1 MLVRNHTLMIAEKEE
16 KIKQGL
22 MKMRNVTGLPPAQA
36 KIIKKA
42 LVDREMTQRQL
53 AGVVGMNENYLT
65 DVLNGRK
72 AGTKYLDEIV
82 RVLEI
87 SL

>member
-1 MLVRNHTLMIAEKEE
+1 
-16 KIKQGL
+16 
-22 MKMRNVTGLPPAQA
+22 MKMGNITGLPPAQA

-53 AGVVGMNENYLT
+53 ARMVGMNENYLT

-72 AGTKYLDEIV
+72 AGTKYLNEIEEI
-82 RVLEI
+82 LEI